1 MRRLSGRLAP
11 LIVVLAG
18 LAILLYPTV
27 SNYLIERNASRVIQ
41 RYGEAVQAMSDEEA
55 QAIMDAAHRYN
66 TALAQRAGAIPSDGT
81 DDLSAPSEDPSAL
94 LKDINI
100 QPNVLFWITYIYSTP
115 EHSISPPAA

>member
-55 QAIMDAAHRYN
+55 QTLR
-66 TALAQRAGAIPSDGT
+66 
-81 DDLSAPSEDPSAL
+81 
-94 LKDINI
+94 
-100 QPNVLFWITYIYSTP
+100 
-115 EHSISPPAA
+115 